1 MIARQP
7 LDEHSIDRIAAAL
20 IERHHPLRIIFA
32 VWLAA
37 RERRRQRR
45 LDAADIGLMNLSNR
59 MRRDMG
65 LPEVRDEPRDMPINI
80 FKIDL

>member
-7 LDEHSIDRIAAAL
+7 LDESNIDRIAAAL
-20 IERHHPLRIIFA
+20 IEKHHPLRIILA

-37 RERRRQRR
+37 RERRRRKN
-45 LDAADIGLMNLSNR
+45 AVDIALMNLSDR

-65 LPEVRDEPRDMPINI
+65 LPEEASDPRGAPIDI
-80 FKIDL
+80 FKIKI

>member
-1 MIARQP
+1 MTARQP

-20 IERHHPLRIIFA
+20 IEKHHPLRVILA

-37 RERRRQRR
+37 RERRKR
-45 LDAADIGLMNLSNR
+45 DHATDIALLNVSDR

-65 LPEVRDEPRDMPINI
+65 LPEEKNDPRGMPIDVFRI
-80 FKIDL
+80 KL

>member
-1 MIARQP
+1 MISRQP

-20 IERHHPLRIIFA
+20 IERHHPLRVILA

-37 RERRRQRR
+37 RERRKR
-45 LDAADIGLMNLSNR
+45 DHATDIALLNVSDR

-65 LPEVRDEPRDMPINI
+65 LPEQQADLRGMPIDVFRI
-80 FKIDL
+80 RL